1 MATAPDWTEDEDEW
15 LREWYPLYGN
25 AELAAFKAQDGW
37 PRDEQSLARRARL
50 LGIRKDPSR
59 GYRKPQPATVWT
71 PEALAWAREFV
82 PGHSWREIS
91 AEHERVF
98 GTPLTRSMVSN
109 AKRRAGVRSGTTGG
123 RFEKGSVPA
132 NKGRTWD
139 EMGISDE
146 SRERIRATQF
156 RKGQLPHNTRPL
168 LDVRLASSKG
178 DMFRQ
183 WEIHVGLGR
192 RERANDQWIPLA
204 QFNWMQANGRDWPDG
219 CRALHIDRDPLNDDA
234 DNIEPIPTE
243 LWPMV
248 CGAVPGQLPWHD
260 RETLRAAVAYARITL
275 RRLELERERRRV
287 EGHPWACDR
296 ARYARG
302 AEGAED
308 E

>member
-1 MATAPDWTEDEDEW
+1 MGRVTAPDWTEDEDEW
-15 LREWYPLYGN
+15 LREWYPLYPN

-37 PRDEQSLARRARL
+37 PRDEVSLAKRARL

-98 GTPLTRSMVSN
+98 GTPLTRSMVNN

-123 RFEKGSVPA
+123 RYERGNVPA

-139 EMGISDE
+139 EYLTPE
-146 SRERIRATQF
+146 QQERCRATQF
-156 RKGQLPHNTRPL
+156 RKGQLPHNAGEL
-168 LDVRLASSKG
+168 LDERFVDGFWEVKVDCRDARNTPGLWIPRARLE
-178 DMFRQ
+178 
-183 WEIHVGLGR
+183 W
-192 RERANDQWIPLA
+192 ERAN
-204 QFNWMQANGRDWPDG
+204 GREWPEG
-219 CRALHIDRDPLNDDA
+219 CRALHLDRDPLNDDA

-248 CGAVPGQLPWHD
+248 CGAVRGQLPWHD

-275 RRLELERERRRV
+275 RRSELERERRRV
-287 EGHPWACDR
+287 EGHPWSCDER
-296 ARYARG
+296 ARAR
-302 AEGAED
+302 AERTES

>member
-1 MATAPDWTEDEDEW
+1 MGRVTAPDWTEDEDEW
-15 LREWYPLYGN
+15 LREFYPLYPN
-25 AELAAFKAQDGW
+25 AELAKFKAQDGW
-37 PRDEQSLARRARL
+37 PRDEGSLARRARL

-98 GTPLTRSMVSN
+98 GTTLTRSMVSN

-139 EMGISDE
+139 EMGISEE

-156 RKGQLPHNTRPL
+156 RKGQLPHNAGEL
-168 LDVRLASSKG
+168 LDERLSEHNVWQVKVDCRDAKNPMDYWVSRAR
-178 DMFRQ
+178 FN
-183 WEIHVGLGR
+183 W
-192 RERANDQWIPLA
+192 ERAN
-204 QFNWMQANGRDWPDG
+204 GRPWPEG
-219 CRALHIDRDPLNDDA
+219 HRPLHIDRDPLNDDA

-248 CGAVPGQLPWHD
+248 CGAVRGQLPWHD

-275 RRLELERERRRV
+275 RRSELERERRRV

-302 AEGAED
+302 ADRAED

>member
-1 MATAPDWTEDEDEW
+1 MGRVTAPDWTEDEDEW
-15 LREWYPLYGN
+15 LREWYPLYPN

-37 PRDEQSLARRARL
+37 PRDEGSLARRARL

-109 AKRRAGVRSGTTGG
+109 VKRRAGVRSGTTGG

-139 EMGISDE
+139 EYLTPE
-146 SRERIRATQF
+146 QQERCRATQF
-156 RKGQLPHNTRPL
+156 RKGQLPHNAGEL
-168 LDVRLASSKG
+168 LDERLSEHNVWQVKVDCRDAKNPMDYWVSRAR
-178 DMFRQ
+178 FN
-183 WEIHVGLGR
+183 W
-192 RERANDQWIPLA
+192 ERAN
-204 QFNWMQANGRDWPDG
+204 GRPWPEG
-219 CRALHIDRDPLNDDA
+219 CRALHIDGDGENDAA

-248 CGAVPGQLPWHD
+248 CGAVRGQLPWHD

-275 RRLELERERRRV
+275 RRSELERERRRV

-302 AEGAED
+302 ADRAED